1 MKQKGVPFGY
11 YPHMN
16 VVAIIPAKANSVRLP
31 GKNLRPMLGKTLLV
45 WAIETAKKSSM
56 IDRIIV
62 STPDENIAKMAKE
75 AGAEVPYL
83 EPPEISAKGGSIER
97 LMQYAVD
104 WLKKNENYV
113 PDALV
118 LLQTT
123 NPLRQPHHL
132 DEAVSLF
139 KKSGADCVSA
149 VSPATATN
157 HPYWMFMRDANGNVV
172 TGTGGKLKDMP
183 TRSQELPPCFIRND
197 ICFVIRPENLRS
209 EPPTL
214 WGEKMELYL
223 MDEIFNT
230 DINTEE
236 DWYVTENKLLRL
248 LDRSASSSS

>member
-1 MKQKGVPFGY
+1 
-11 YPHMN
+11 
-16 VVAIIPAKANSVRLP
+16 
-31 GKNLRPMLGKTLLV
+31 MLGKPLLV
-45 WAIETAKKSSM
+45 WAIETAKKSGK
-56 IDRIIV
+56 INRILV
-62 STPDENIAKMAKE
+62 STPDEELANMARE

-97 LMQYAVD
+97 LMRYAAE
-104 WLKKNENYV
+104 WLEKNEEYV

-123 NPLRQPHHL
+123 NPLRLPHHL
-132 DEAVSLF
+132 DEAISLF
-139 KKSGADCVSA
+139 EKSGAHCVSA

-157 HPYWMFMRDANGNVV
+157 HHNWMFMRDADGNVV

-209 EPPTL
+209 DPPTL

-236 DWYVTENKLLRL
+236 DWNVTENKLLRL
-248 LDRSASSSS
+248 LNRPLSSSS